1 MPKTTMPRTTM
12 PKTMPPE
19 TMQAMVLEAAG
30 QTLKAMALPVPEP
43 GPDQILLKVLACG
56 VCRTDLHI
64 ADGEL
69 DQPKLPLVLG
79 HEIVGRVEGLG
90 PGVTGFAIG
99 DRVGVPWLGYTDGTC
114 PYCREGRENLCD
126 DPRFTGY
133 QIDGGY
139 AEYTVADARYCFTLP
154 EGYSDAEAAPLLC
167 AGLIGYR
174 CLKMADDALQGPTK
188 RLGIYGFGAAAHIVA
203 QVARAQGCEIYAFT
217 SPGDTKAQD
226 FARGLGAVWAGG
238 SDAAPPE
245 RLDAAII
252 FAPVG
257 ALVPAALRAV
267 KKGGVVVCGGI
278 HMSDVPSFP
287 YDILWEERVVRS
299 VANLTRDDAR
309 EFLALAPKVPV
320 KTSVVP
326 MKLAEANAA
335 LAVLRKGELTG
346 AAVLIP

>member
-1 MPKTTMPRTTM
+1 
-12 PKTMPPE
+12 
-19 TMQAMVLEAAG
+19 MQAMVLEAAG
-30 QTLKAMALPVPEP
+30 QTLKAVSLPVPVP
-43 GPDQILLKVLACG
+43 GTDQILLKILACG

-64 ADGEL
+64 VDGEL
-69 DQPKLPLVLG
+69 TAPKLPLVLG
-79 HEIVGRVEGLG
+79 HEIVGRVEALG
-90 PGVTGFAIG
+90 PGVTGFAMG
-99 DRVGVPWLGYTDGTC
+99 ERVGVPWLGYTDGTC
-114 PYCREGRENLCD
+114 PYCRSGRENLCD

-139 AEYTVADARYCFTLP
+139 AAYTVADARYCFALP

-174 CLKMADDALQGPTK
+174 CLKMADAALQGPTK
-188 RLGIYGFGAAAHIVA
+188 RLGLYGFGAAAHIVA
-203 QVARAQGCEIYAFT
+203 QIARAKKCEISAFT
-217 SPGDTKAQD
+217 SPGDVTAQD
-226 FARGLGAVWAGG
+226 FARSLGALWAGG
-238 SDAAPPE
+238 SDEAPPDL
-245 RLDAAII
+245 LDAAII

-257 ALVPAALRAV
+257 ALVPAALRAL

-278 HMSDVPSFP
+278 HMSDIPSFP

-309 EFLALAPKVPV
+309 EFLALAPTIPV

-326 MKLAEANAA
+326 VKLSEANAA
-335 LAVLRKGELTG
+335 LEALRQGALSG